1 MSKLND
7 IIGKIGVDK
16 FAHLGI
22 AGFIV
27 AASGLFGWIPATI
40 AFVAVSVA
48 GVIKELSD
56 ERADWF
62 DFLAGEIGAVV
73 ALALTVISIML
84 L

>member
-1 MSKLND
+1 MSKIND

-27 AASGLFGWIPATI
+27 AASGLFGWIPASI

-48 GVIKELSD
+48 GVVKELSD

-73 ALALTVISIML
+73 ALALAIVAFFV
-84 L
+84 

>member
-1 MSKLND
+1 MSKVND

-27 AASGLFGWIPATI
+27 AAAGLFGWIPASI

-73 ALALTVISIML
+73 ALALTIVAFFV
-84 L
+84 

>member
-1 MSKLND
+1 MSKIND
-7 IIGKIGVDK
+7 IIGRIGVDK

-27 AASGLFGWIPATI
+27 AASGLFGWIPALV
-40 AFVAVSVA
+40 AFVAVSVL

-62 DFLAGEIGAVV
+62 DFMAGEIGAAV
-73 ALALTVISIML
+73 ALTLAIVAFFV
-84 L
+84 